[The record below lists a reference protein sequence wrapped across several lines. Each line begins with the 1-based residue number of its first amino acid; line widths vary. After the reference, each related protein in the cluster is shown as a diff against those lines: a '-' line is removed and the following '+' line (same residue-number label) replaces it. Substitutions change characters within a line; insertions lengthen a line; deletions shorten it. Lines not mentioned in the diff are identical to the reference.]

1 MKRKTKDM
9 IGNYAG
15 LGLALGTA
23 LTGIGSAIPTAPAEV
38 AYVGIVLATIS
49 GALMGWVTGKKV
61 QP

>member
-1 MKRKTKDM
+1 MKRKTKDT

-23 LTGIGSAIPTAPAEV
+23 LTGMGASIPTMPKELLTA
-38 AYVGIVLATIS
+38 GIVLATIS
-49 GALMGWVTGKKV
+49 GALIGWLTGKPT